1 MSLDERAEIK
11 HHFRFSLC
19 WLPVL
24 LKSTSGG
31 ITYQERY
38 HQRVKQSCQPTQ
50 TIFLVQKSHL
60 VFLFYQDF
68 NLYDPDLTSTIV
80 RFFRLRSWINYRE
93 FEIVNTR
100 SWLQDRQFKIVKSR
114 SWSWDREFKNMNSR
128 SWIRD
133 QKSKIVNSASC
144 IQDHE

>member
-1 MSLDERAEIK
+1 MSLDERAEIE
-11 HHFRFSLC
+11 HYFRFSLC

-24 LKSTSGG
+24 LKSTFGG

-60 VFLFYQDF
+60 VFLFYPDS

-100 SWLQDRQFKIVKSR
+100 SWLKDHERKIMKLR
-114 SWSWDREFKNMNSR
+114 SL
-128 SWIRD
+128 
-133 QKSKIVNSASC
+133 
-144 IQDHE
+144 IQDHEFNIINSRSLV